1 MVTKFL
7 DDDKSES
14 DLKSEFALFQLHQ
27 SFLIS
32 FNLSNVGEIF
42 GLNSKG
48 PYLSLEKE
56 KEDFRVVLTCSKTRE
71 VSKFHV
77 SAVQLRLRT
86 VPKSVKHV

>member
-1 MVTKFL
+1 MVAKFL

-14 DLKSEFALFQLHQ
+14 HLKSEFSLFQLHR

-42 GLNSKG
+42 GLNLKG

-56 KEDFRVVLTCSKTRE
+56 KDFRVVLTCSKTRE

-77 SAVQLRLRT
+77 AAVQPRLRT
-86 VPKSVKHV
+86 VPKSVMHV